1 MITVLLSP
9 QELEAE
15 EARVEEDRYRHL
27 FRARRLAVGARLRA
41 VDGQGR
47 ARWAEVAEVDR
58 RHGLLTLGEE
68 APSLEPPRR
77 VELVVAALR
86 KERASWL
93 VEKATE
99 VGVRAVRFVN
109 TGRTPREFGDGS
121 FDRFRRVAEAALE
134 QCQRSRLPEITGMH
148 PWEELEELL
157 PATSQ
162 RLFLDAAGDPAAGLG
177 GERPLVLLV
186 GPEGGFT
193 GSERDELL
201 ERSCRPISLGSRTLR
216 VETAAVA
223 GAVLALC
230 R

>member
-9 QELEAE
+9 EELEADE
-15 EARVEEDRYRHL
+15 TWVEGDRYRHL

-41 VDGQGR
+41 VDGEGR

-58 RHGLLTLGEE
+58 RQGLLTLGEE
-68 APSLEPPRR
+68 APSLEPARR

-109 TGRTPREFGDGS
+109 TERTPREFGDGS

-148 PWEELEELL
+148 PWEGLEELL
-157 PATSQ
+157 SGTPR
-162 RLFLDAAGDPAAGLG
+162 RLFLDGAGEPAVGLA

-201 ERSCRPISLGSRTLR
+201 ERGCRPISLGSRTLR

-223 GAVLALC
+223 GAALALC
-230 R
+230 A